1 MFSNTIPLQSYPHR
15 AFGKISKAQEIPDF
29 TSWLTQNVGSRNWL
43 SNMLIE
49 RESRRQDK
57 DGRTPLWGAAQ
68 QQHKEVV
75 MLLLEMGKA
84 EVETRDNDGR
94 TPLWWAARQGH
105 REVEEVLME
114 RRRANIDARDQDGR
128 APHLG

>member
-29 TSWLTQNVGSRNWL
+29 TSWLTL

-84 EVETRDNDGR
+84 EVETRDNDDR
-94 TPLWWAARQGH
+94 TPL
-105 REVEEVLME
+105 
-114 RRRANIDARDQDGR
+114 
-128 APHLG
+128 